1 MTRTK
6 TLLLLACIFLVGC
19 KDKTEKAE
27 DVIKMNLLPGA
38 SAVEVESCLK
48 KVKCGYS
55 YDKEKKK
62 YTAILRDVSQEKF
75 ASKKMLIII
84 KMDEND
90 KMKNLDF
97 LVYYKDL

>member
-19 KDKTEKAE
+19 KGKTEKAE
-27 DVIKMNLLPGA
+27 EVIKMNLKPGV
-38 SAVEVESCLK
+38 SAAEVESCLK
-48 KVKCGYS
+48 KVNCGYS

-62 YTAILRDVSQEKF
+62 YTAILRDVGLEKV
-75 ASKKMLIII
+75 AAKKMLIII